1 MQGITINQ
9 RNFTIRAYADDT
21 YIGGTGIQDWST
33 LQLWIDRH
41 FLAANGKI
49 NWNKTTFYP
58 LSPTSN
64 YPFPPYPPAASLPLA
79 TLGVLLPITPENS
92 ATLWNSLLQ
101 KAKNKA
107 ASLTTRNLTLRGR
120 VLLLKTHIL
129 STFWYHASVSPP
141 PHSII
146 TQLQTLVNQFVWKGR
161 NYHPKLDIASL
172 TIRNGGINLPIVKLE
187 VEI

>member
-64 YPFPPYPPAASLPLA
+64 YPFPPYPPAASLPLV
-79 TLGVLLPITPENS
+79 TLGVLLPITPENYGMPCS
-92 ATLWNSLLQ
+92 RRQ
-101 KAKNKA
+101 KTK
-107 ASLTTRNLTLRGR
+107 L
-120 VLLLKTHIL
+120 H
-129 STFWYHASVSPP
+129 
-141 PHSII
+141 
-146 TQLQTLVNQFVWKGR
+146 
-161 NYHPKLDIASL
+161 HPQ
-172 TIRNGGINLPIVKLE
+172 NIN
-187 VEI
+187 